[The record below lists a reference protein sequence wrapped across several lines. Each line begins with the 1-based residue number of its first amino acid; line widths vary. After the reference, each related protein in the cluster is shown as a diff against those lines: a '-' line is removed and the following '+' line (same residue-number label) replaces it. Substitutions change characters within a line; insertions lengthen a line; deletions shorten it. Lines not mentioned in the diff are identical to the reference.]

1 MKQNID
7 TSNNEWEY
15 IQIHSEVLNKIN
27 DEFWKEKIIKFLQR
41 EIKKVDYETKQFL
54 INNPYSDFIIYDDCF
69 VFGYRPNLR
78 KLICLNDF
86 IIIHDIDSSEISSAI
101 FMIFDLYQKYGCING
116 TYKALLAQSLSY

>member
-1 MKQNID
+1 M
-7 TSNNEWEY
+7 E
-15 IQIHSEVLNKIN
+15 
-27 DEFWKEKIIKFLQR
+27 EKIIKFLQR
-41 EIKKVDYETKQFL
+41 EIKNVDYETKQFF

-116 TYKALLAQSLSY
+116 TYKALLAQSLSD